1 MTTAM
6 QVKGGYSFPSYV
18 WRQVCLGRGT
28 MLTYWCIQ
36 FGLWLLV
43 SVVMLIAEQMFGS
56 EGVALGIPGIAA
68 FIGGILVVF
77 CMSVTLTGVYFAL
90 AVNLGVSR
98 RRVVAGIWVL
108 GALYGAA
115 IMLATVLLQM
125 LWAAVFAGG
134 RPVLDMISLI
144 PWWGWASAALLPVAF
159 SVFGSGIVRTF
170 GTRGGVVLYIAFM
183 AFCIVPS
190 QMNNIIPLEEE
201 QLLAALPWF
210 FAVLGVVCGVVG
222 TILLL
227 RVNIKNG

>member
-1 MTTAM
+1 MTTAI
-6 QVKGGYSFPSYV
+6 QTKGGYSFPSYV

-43 SVVMLIAEQMFGS
+43 SVVMLIAEQIFGS
-56 EGVALGIPGIAA
+56 EGVALGIPGMAA

-77 CMSVTLTGVYFAL
+77 CMSVTLTGAYFAL

-115 IMLATVLLQM
+115 VMLATVLLQM

-170 GTRGGVVLYIAFM
+170 GAKGGLTLYILFIVV
-183 AFCIVPS
+183 CIVPS
-190 QMNNIIPLEEE
+190 QMMERIFISEE
-201 QLLAALPWF
+201 QILAFLPWLF
-210 FAVLGVVCGVVG
+210 GGIGVVCGLVG

-227 RVNIKNG
+227 RANLKNG

>member
-1 MTTAM
+1 
-6 QVKGGYSFPSYV
+6 
-18 WRQVCLGRGT
+18 

-43 SVVMLIAEQMFGS
+43 SVVMLIAEQIFGS
-56 EGVALGIPGIAA
+56 EGVALGIPGMAA

-77 CMSVTLTGVYFAL
+77 CMSVTLTGAYFAL

-115 IMLATVLLQM
+115 VMLATVLLQM

-144 PWWGWASAALLPVAF
+144 PWWGWASAALLPVAV

-170 GTRGGVVLYIAFM
+170 GAKGGLTLYILFIVV
-183 AFCIVPS
+183 CIVPS
-190 QMNNIIPLEEE
+190 QMMERIFTSEE
-201 QLLAALPWF
+201 QILAFLPWLF
-210 FAVLGVVCGVVG
+210 GGIGVVCGLVG

-227 RVNIKNG
+227 RANLKNG